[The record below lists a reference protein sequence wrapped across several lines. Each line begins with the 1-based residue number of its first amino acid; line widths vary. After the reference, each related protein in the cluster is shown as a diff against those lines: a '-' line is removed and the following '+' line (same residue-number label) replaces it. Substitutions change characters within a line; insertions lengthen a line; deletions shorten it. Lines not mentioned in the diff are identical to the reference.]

1 MSTAVVKAGQSL
13 GRSPRERYLMG
24 RAAAVLAFPYMETL
38 MVAMGYAV
46 DDKAVLPDGTPTM
59 MVTEKAQIMLHPEF
73 LAVITNHGGISALGW
88 TIAHESFHVL
98 MNHPARSRKLLE
110 REGPKFDVQLCGI
123 AQDLA
128 INPSLLHAGAR
139 MKPNVMKIA
148 PPTGPMAPILPAH
161 FGLQDGL
168 TFEAYY
174 SLLKKVKQQQPQL
187 FQPPPQ
193 GGEGEEGDEEGDGQ
207 GGSPGDGPGK
217 KNPKPSGNPGQ
228 GCKPKDSQTELSE
241 GAKELSKKGSGGWS
255 EARTERMIQNAT
267 EKARQAESQNPG
279 SVAGGLLLELE
290 ESVKPPKVH
299 WSEVLRPIVCHALEH
314 RPGADT
320 AVWISPSRKQAGV
333 GNGIGSPRM
342 PGLVENLPRVGVIQ
356 DTSGSMGGTLEACTT
371 EVVGLAQA
379 VGGEIEICYCD
390 TVVTDGGKVST
401 YAQIAG
407 QMKGGG
413 GTDMNAALDLMQK
426 KNVDIVICITDG
438 YIGDPGK
445 DRGYPLVWLITP
457 DGGEHDIAK
466 SLTEGWATMIKMEP
480 EDLPSRS

>member
-1 MSTAVVKAGQSL
+1 MSTTAL
-13 GRSPRERYLMG
+13 GRSPREKYLMA
-24 RAAAVLAFPYMETL
+24 RAAAVLAFPYWEQL

-46 DDKAVLPDGTPTM
+46 SDQATTPDGTPTIL
-59 MVTEKAQIMLHPEF
+59 VTERAQILAHPEA
-73 LAVITNHGGISALGW
+73 LKQITDNGGISALGW
-88 TIAHESFHVL
+88 VIAHETSHVQ
-98 MNHPARSRKLLE
+98 MNHPARARKMAE
-110 REGPKFDVQLCGI
+110 RDPKLDVQLVGI

-128 INPSLLHAGAR
+128 INPGLLHAGSR
-139 MKPNVMKIA
+139 MKANVMRIS
-148 PPTGPMAPILPAH
+148 PPTGPMAPILPKH

-174 SLLKKVKQQQPQL
+174 SLLKKVKKDKPEL
-187 FQPPPQ
+187 FQPPPPPP
-193 GGEGEEGDEEGDGQ
+193 GGEGEEEGEGQ
-207 GGSPGDGPGK
+207 GSSSPGDGNGD
-217 KNPKPSGNPGQ
+217 PKPSGKPGQ
-228 GCKPKDSQTELSE
+228 GCKPKDSQSELSE

-255 EARTERMIQNAT
+255 EARTERMIQNAA
-267 EKARQAESQNPG
+267 ENARRAEQQNPG
-279 SVAGGLLLELE
+279 TVPGGMLLEME
-290 ESVKPPKVH
+290 ESIKPPKIH

-356 DTSGSMGGTLEACTT
+356 DTSGSMGGTLAACAT

-379 VGGEIEICYCD
+379 VGSDVEICYCD

-401 YAQIAG
+401 YAQIAS

-426 KNVDIVICITDG
+426 KAVDIVVCITDG

-457 DGGEHDIAK
+457 DGGEHGIARSIK
-466 SLTEGWATMIKMEP
+466 DGWATMIKMDP
-480 EDLPSRS
+480 DDLPARS